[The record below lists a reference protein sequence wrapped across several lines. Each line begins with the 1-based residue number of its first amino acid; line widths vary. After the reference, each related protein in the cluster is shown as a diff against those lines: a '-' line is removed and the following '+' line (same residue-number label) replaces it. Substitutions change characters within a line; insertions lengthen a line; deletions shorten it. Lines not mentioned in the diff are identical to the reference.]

1 MTATPDSPV
10 PATAGPERSV
20 LKTLLLTDLVGSTRL
35 TEQVG
40 DRRASEIWA
49 RHDHRA
55 RELLARHGGREID
68 KSDGFLLLFDRPSE
82 AVAYAL
88 AYHRALEALSH
99 ELEVELRARAGIH
112 LGEVIVRENPADE
125 VARGAKRFDVEGL
138 AKPLAARVMALA
150 QGGQTLLTRG
160 AVDLARRAT
169 VGTDSGDTLQW
180 LAHGAYLL
188 AGIDEPV
195 ELFEVGVPGLAPLSA
210 PPDSEKGK
218 RAVSPDQELTLGWRP
233 AAGLTISTR
242 PNWVLER
249 GVGEGG
255 FGEVWIASHA
265 KTGARRVFKF
275 CFESERLR
283 GLRREVVLFRLLK
296 EALGDRDDIAQILD
310 WQFDEPPYFLE
321 GEYSAGGD
329 LSAWAEDHGG
339 ADEIPLDE
347 RLELVAQTAVALDA
361 AHSVGVLHKD
371 IKPANILIH
380 TDPETQRSRARLTDF
395 GIGLVTDR
403 EALSKQ
409 GITAEGLTQTLLSG
423 SGSTGT
429 PLYMAPEVLAGQPPT
444 TRSDVYAL
452 GVVLYQSVAGD
463 FSGVLAQ
470 GWERHVEDELLREDI
485 AGCVEGDPERRI
497 ASAAELAQ
505 RLRGLERRR
514 GQRRAEVRQRRRRR
528 RLMVAS
534 IAALGLTVAVAALA
548 WRESSLRERAQAAS
562 YVSDI
567 QLSFAR
573 LEQGRR
579 GLAQA
584 SLERAAPQYR
594 GWEWGYLA
602 REAGLGNPGSG
613 RAPVELQT
621 GETAAEIWRD
631 AVPTVVATLP
641 GERGSGGE
649 LRTSVE
655 LLFSAD
661 GRTLISRTPGRPGS
675 VVWDVESGEA
685 IETLPET
692 ATPVALSHDGR
703 LLLTYE
709 GGAGDL
715 AVLRNFGT
723 WAPVRSLEV
732 PEGYFFSPTFSPDD
746 STLVISSMGSTD
758 EDWRT
763 HGLTIWD
770 VATGR
775 LRAEI
780 ALPIVSPSA
789 PYVVGFPSE
798 DQVIAPWGL
807 NELRTWDMAT
817 GELLGAS
824 TLPVAPGRWLSGVV
838 GSPDVG
844 FNAIA
849 RDGSGIGAVWHVSTR
864 RKIWDRADSKGM
876 NLSVS
881 TVDRTVSARFRD
893 GTVFFIEQDPSDP
906 GSPFTTG
913 PELARFVINA
923 AEQRESDG
931 GSAFSRD
938 GSRFAYFDPDDGAI
952 RILAPAAG
960 TPRDFARLRGHGD
973 LVLQICFTPDG
984 SRLVAGSLDHT
995 LSVWDIATRERT
1007 HTLKGHDGPVTRV
1020 FCSPDGRSVFSTS
1033 SDGTAA
1039 LWDIRTGER
1048 RFRLDGG
1055 YSSEE
1060 LTQAAAFIR
1069 GGGRDSH
1076 KWGVLRSGR
1085 QVFSPDGRRL
1095 VHHAAGPDA
1104 WVVDTATGEIPMTLP
1119 GVDLWERLMFGDAV
1133 EVGPGGR
1140 RILNNHLLWDADS
1153 GEFIRELGGSGQAFS
1168 PDGLR
1173 IAGFVGPAFGSNPPK
1188 DGVLPGSSLSVK
1200 GGEVATWDARTGN
1213 GVRVFG
1219 DKIVDPS
1226 GLHFSPDGRRLAVIL
1241 VDTSRVNVWDT
1252 QTGDLVTTLCC
1263 PARPYSAWFSP
1274 DGRRVLTQSQQD
1286 GLGVWDLDGNELVTL
1301 TPAAKPYTVAWSPDG
1316 SLIAAA
1322 LHDGSVQLWE
1332 ALP

>member
-1 MTATPDSPV
+1 MDFSQSSLEGAPTATPESPAPGTPV
-10 PATAGPERSV
+10 SMAAV
-20 LKTLLLTDLVGSTRL
+20 IKTLLLTDLVGSTRV

-40 DRRASEIWA
+40 DQRASEIWA
-49 RHDHRA
+49 RHDQLA
-55 RELLARHGGREID
+55 RELLTTHRGREID
-68 KSDGFLLLFDRPSE
+68 KTDGFLLLFDRPSE

-88 AYHRALEALSH
+88 AYHHALQALSR
-99 ELEVELRARAGIH
+99 ELGVELRARAGIH
-112 LGEVIVRENPADE
+112 LGEVILRENPPDE
-125 VARGAKRFDVEGL
+125 VARGAKPLDVEGL

-210 PPDSEKGK
+210 PPESDKGK
-218 RAVSPDQELTLGWRP
+218 RAVSPDEEVTLGWRP
-233 AAGLTISTR
+233 AAGLTIPTR

-249 GVGEGG
+249 GAGEGG
-255 FGEVWIASHA
+255 FGEVWIAAHA
-265 KTGARRVFKF
+265 KTRARRVFKF

-329 LSAWAEDHGG
+329 LSAWAEERGG
-339 ADEIPLDE
+339 AGKIPLEE
-347 RLELVAQTAVALDA
+347 RLELVAQTAVALAA

-380 TDPETQRSRARLTDF
+380 TDPETRRARARLTDF

-403 EALSKQ
+403 EVLAKQ
-409 GITAEGLTQTLLSG
+409 GITAHGLTQTLLSG

-429 PLYMAPEVLAGQPPT
+429 PLYLAPEVLAGQPPT

-452 GVVLYQSVAGD
+452 GVVLYQSVAGN
-463 FSGVLAQ
+463 FERVLAP
-470 GWERHVEDELLREDI
+470 GWERDVDDALLREDI
-485 AGCVEGDPERRI
+485 AGCVDGDPARRM
-497 ASAAELAQ
+497 ASADELAQ
-505 RLRGLERRR
+505 RLRALEQRR
-514 GQRRAEVRQRRRRR
+514 GQRESEARQRREAERAHRRR
-528 RLMVAS
+528 RQFTVAS
-534 IAALGLTVAVAALA
+534 VAGISLTLAVAALA
-548 WRESSLRERAQAAS
+548 WRESSLRQRESSLRERAQAAS

-584 SLERAAPQYR
+584 SLERAPPRYR

-602 REAGLGNPGSG
+602 REAGLGTPGSG

-641 GERGSGGE
+641 GARGSGGE

-655 LLFSAD
+655 LLFSTD

-723 WAPVRSLEV
+723 WAPVRNLEV
-732 PEGYFFSPTFSPDD
+732 PEGSFFSPTFSPDD
-746 STLVISSMGSTD
+746 STLVISSIGGTD

-763 HGLTIWD
+763 YGLTIWD

-789 PYVVGFPSE
+789 PYVVGFLSE

-849 RDGSGIGAVWHVSTR
+849 QEGSGIGAVWHVPTR

-881 TVDRTVSARFRD
+881 TADRTVSARSRD

-913 PELARFVINA
+913 SELARFVINA

-973 LVLQICFTPDG
+973 LVLQICFSPDG

-1153 GEFIRELGGSGQAFS
+1153 REFIRELGGSGQAFS
-1168 PDGLR
+1168 PDGSR

-1200 GGEVATWDARTGN
+1200 GGN
-1213 GVRVFG
+1213 
-1219 DKIVDPS
+1219 
-1226 GLHFSPDGRRLAVIL
+1226 
-1241 VDTSRVNVWDT
+1241 
-1252 QTGDLVTTLCC
+1252 
-1263 PARPYSAWFSP
+1263 
-1274 DGRRVLTQSQQD
+1274 SQP
-1286 GLGVWDLDGNELVTL
+1286 GMPGPG
-1301 TPAAKPYTVAWSPDG
+1301 TV
-1316 SLIAAA
+1316 
-1322 LHDGSVQLWE
+1322 
-1332 ALP
+1332 